1 MGMTEG
7 IAIISQTEMTEPSIT
22 AYLIT
27 VAVFGIIS
35 IALMIFKTRVELEPF
50 EVAVLIMLL
59 GFLSADVVSDLFAAP
74 TGGHEYIVFA
84 EESTTVGDIMG
95 ALGLGEQDHFLLG
108 IEHKNTDRGN
118 END

>member
-1 MGMTEG
+1 MEMTEG

-35 IALMIFKTRVELEPF
+35 IALMIFNVRVELEAF
-50 EVAVLIMLL
+50 EVVVLIMLL
-59 GFLSADVVSDLFAAP
+59 GVLSADVVADLFAAP
-74 TGGHEYIVFA
+74 TGGHEYIVSA

-95 ALGLGEQDHFLLG
+95 ALGLGDQDRYLLG

-118 END
+118 KND